1 MNISERTG
9 TDYLKIIIMK
19 LLKTF
24 FLFLIL
30 WVVSYAFNNCY
41 ALNISDAPNY
51 FLKTTNNRPFGI
63 AFDKKG
69 SMYMITAPPTGNG
82 TLSKVTPDGNVT
94 DIAVL
99 EGSFIGP
106 GIYIDNSNDIFI
118 TVGDKLLK
126 VSPDGNTKIIA
137 DGFSRCFDV
146 KVDKDGNIYV
156 ADDIKSTIYKIA
168 PTGKKDIFYKS
179 DATGQFLLTSIIIDS
194 SNENLYAREG
204 DRIIKLKIKSNGI
217 SEKPE
222 VIIDNTKTFYLC
234 TDDNNTIY
242 ASTLDNVIKIDANGK
257 AQYLSQNSL
266 KTSIGLAIGGKEFA
280 RESLYVTVADGIIK
294 LPISK

>member
-1 MNISERTG
+1 MKSLNI
-9 TDYLKIIIMK
+9 
-19 LLKTF
+19 F

-30 WVVSYAFNNCY
+30 LVVSSVLNNCY
-41 ALNISDAPNY
+41 ASNNSDAPNY
-51 FLKTTNNRPFGI
+51 FLKTTSNRPYGI

-69 SMYMITAPPTGNG
+69 SMYIITAPPTGNG
-82 TLSKVTPDGNVT
+82 TLSKVTPDGKVT

-99 EGSFIGP
+99 EGNFIGP
-106 GIYIDNSNDIFI
+106 GIYIGNNNDIFI

-146 KVDKDGNIYV
+146 KVDKEDNIYV
-156 ADDIKSTIYKIA
+156 ADDIKGTIYKITPA
-168 PTGKKDIFYKS
+168 GNKDIFYKS
-179 DATGQFLLTSIIIDS
+179 DTTGKFVLTSIVMDS

-204 DRIIKLKIKSNGI
+204 NRIIKLKIKSNGT

-234 TDDNNTIY
+234 RDEKNTLY
-242 ASTLDNVIKIDANGK
+242 ATTLDNVIKIDANGK
-257 AQYLSQNSL
+257 AHYLSQNPL
-266 KTSIGLAIGGKEFA
+266 KTSIGLAFGDKGFD
-280 RESLYVTVADGIIK
+280 RESLYITVEDGIIK
-294 LPISK
+294 VPIPKQR

>member
-1 MNISERTG
+1 
-9 TDYLKIIIMK
+9 MK
-19 LLKTF
+19 LHKIF
-24 FLFLIL
+24 FVFLVL
-30 WVVSYAFNNCY
+30 WVVSYAFSNCY
-41 ALNISDAPNY
+41 AVNNSAAPNY
-51 FLKTTNNRPFGI
+51 FLKTTSNRPYGI

-69 SMYMITAPPTGNG
+69 TMYMVTAPTTGNG

-99 EGSFIGP
+99 EGNFIGP
-106 GIYIDNSNDIFI
+106 GIYIDNSNGIFI

-126 VSPDGNTKIIA
+126 VTPDGNTKIIA

-146 KVDKDGNIYV
+146 KEDKEGNIYV
-156 ADDIKSTIYKIA
+156 ADDFKSTIYKITPA
-168 PTGKKDIFYKS
+168 GKKDVFYKS
-179 DATGQFLLTSIIIDS
+179 DATGRFVLTGIIIDS

-204 DRIIKLKIKSNGI
+204 NRIIKLKIKSNDT

-222 VIIDNTKTFYLC
+222 VILDNTKLFYLC

-242 ASTLDNVIKIDANGK
+242 ASTLDNVIKIDADGK
-257 AQYLSQNSL
+257 AHYLSQNPL
-266 KTSIGLAIGGKEFA
+266 KTSIGFAVGGKGFDKG
-280 RESLYVTVADGIIK
+280 SLYVTVEDGIVK